1 MSGDIW
7 LLVLPSE
14 LVLWVG
20 ISFVTVLDSLFE
32 ILCLILMSL
41 LYISLLNVIRS
52 LRGCLS
58 EQVTRST
65 VT

>member
-41 LYISLLNVIRS
+41 LYISLLNVTRS

-58 EQVTRST
+58 E
-65 VT
+65 

>member
-41 LYISLLNVIRS
+41 LYISLLNVTRS
-52 LRGCLS
+52 LRECLS

>member
-7 LLVLPSE
+7 LLVLPLE

-41 LYISLLNVIRS
+41 LYISLLNVTRS

-58 EQVTRST
+58 E
-65 VT
+65 